1 MLNKAC
7 AAALLVAG
15 IVGNAAEP
23 VIWKGEVPDALTSA
37 SGRKIATVQEWE
49 TIRKPEL
56 LELFS
61 REVYG
66 RSPRAPGKA
75 EFRLLERSEDA
86 LDGKAIRIQ
95 GDVTIPGADA
105 DLSAEKREETGA
117 GFLGDEFQGQSGAQ

>member
-7 AAALLVAG
+7 AAVLLAAG

-75 EFRLLERSEDA
+75 
-86 LDGKAIRIQ
+86 
-95 GDVTIPGADA
+95 
-105 DLSAEKREETGA
+105 
-117 GFLGDEFQGQSGAQ
+117 